1 MKLLSNF
8 LFILLASSTYRCAND
23 DTINCSQAAQ
33 EMVGEWIG
41 ESHYV
46 RPSSADGNSHE
57 FTLTVESSNDCSFI
71 GFTAF
76 KDSNNTEIFMIC

>member
-1 MKLLSNF
+1 MKLLTTF
-8 LFILLASSTYRCAND
+8 LFIFLASSTYRCAND

-46 RPSSADGNSHE
+46 RPSSADGNKHE
-57 FTLTVESSNDCSFI
+57 FSLTVESSIDCTFT
-71 GFTAF
+71 GFNTF
-76 KDSNNTEIFMIC
+76 KDSNLSLIHI